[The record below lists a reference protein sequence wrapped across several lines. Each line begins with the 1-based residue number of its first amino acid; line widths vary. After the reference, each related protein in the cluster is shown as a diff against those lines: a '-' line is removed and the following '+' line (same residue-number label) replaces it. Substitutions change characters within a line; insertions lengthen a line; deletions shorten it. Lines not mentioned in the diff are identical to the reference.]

1 MNSKAKTEN
10 RPKLAETRQDHF
22 HGLLLVDKPSGP
34 TSHDVVAK
42 IRWRFNFK
50 KVGHGGTLDPMATG
64 LLVLLMGKKA
74 TRISQQVM
82 GGDKTYE
89 GTMHLG
95 ICTNTQDAE
104 GKVLEERDFSGV
116 DAEMV
121 EREMAKWRGDIRQV
135 PPMVSAIKRDGVP
148 LYKMARKDQDV
159 EREARIRHVYS
170 FKMLAF
176 DPPMVDFRVKCTKG
190 TYVRTLCD
198 DIGKGLGCGAHLSSL
213 RRTASGRLSVDHAL
227 EFEDILNMDV
237 DEISNHIIPITAVL

>member
-1 MNSKAKTEN
+1 MNSKSRTEN
-10 RPKLAETRQDHF
+10 RPRLSDTRQDHF
-22 HGLLLVDKPSGP
+22 HGLLLVDKPRGL
-34 TSHDVVAK
+34 TSHDVVGK

-74 TRISQQVM
+74 TRISQEVM

-89 GTMHLG
+89 GTMRLG
-95 ICTNTQDAE
+95 TSTNTQDAE

-116 DAEMV
+116 DADMV
-121 EREMAKWRGDIRQV
+121 ETEMAKWRGDIRQV

-148 LYKMARKDQDV
+148 LYKLARRDQDV
-159 EREARIRHVYS
+159 EREARIRHIYS

-176 DPPMVDFRVKCTKG
+176 EPPDVDFRVKCTKG

-198 DIGKGLGCGAHLSSL
+198 DIGKGLGCGAHLSQL
-213 RRTASGRLSVDHAL
+213 RRTASGKLSIDHAL
-227 EFEDILNMDV
+227 ELNDILKMDLE
-237 DEISNHIIPITAVL
+237 EISNHTIPITTTF